1 MDKKF
6 TFSDQPLTSKIIYG
20 VVIAILCISAVVVG
34 IVAANNRKT
43 TAPEDPDKPNIVAPD
58 NEQTPPADDVPDTPV
73 DPVPSE
79 PTLVSPVVGT
89 VSTEHSMTIPV
100 FSDTLREWRLHTGVD
115 ISTQENAEIYAAAD
129 GTVSAIYSDPMYGM
143 TVEITHRGDFKTVY
157 SNLSETLPASVAV
170 GKTISSGDLIGTV
183 GDTAMCELAQEPHLH
198 FGLKVKGVAV
208 NPLDY
213 LSEDSK
219 KASLGMTTTP

>member
-6 TFSDQPLTSKIIYG
+6 TFRDQPLTSKIMYG

-34 IVAANNRKT
+34 IVAANNR
-43 TAPEDPDKPNIVAPD
+43 
-58 NEQTPPADDVPDTPV
+58 TPDVPDTPNIV
-73 DPVPSE
+73 EPDNQTPVPDDTTPLPPDPVPTT
-79 PTLVSPVVGT
+79 PTLTAPVVGT
-89 VSTEHSMTIPV
+89 VTTQHSLTVPV
-100 FSDTLREWRLHTGVD
+100 FSDTLKEWRVHTGVD
-115 ISTQENAEIYAAAD
+115 ISTEENAEIYAAAD

-157 SNLSETLPASVAV
+157 ANLDETIPASIAV
-170 GKTISSGDLIGTV
+170 GKSVSAGDLIGTV

-198 FGLKVKGVAV
+198 FALKIKGVAV

-213 LSEDSK
+213 VSEESK
-219 KASLGMTTTP
+219 NASLGMTTTP